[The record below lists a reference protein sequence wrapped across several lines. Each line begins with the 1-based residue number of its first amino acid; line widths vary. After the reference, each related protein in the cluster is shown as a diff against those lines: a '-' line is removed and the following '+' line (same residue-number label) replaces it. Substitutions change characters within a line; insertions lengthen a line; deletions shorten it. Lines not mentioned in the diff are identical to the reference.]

1 VRYRL
6 DELVKLSAELG
17 LVSRRVDAD
26 RLDVVI
32 DDGCVLAFCNLQDEA
47 DTLVGFDGTPWHSH
61 GLVQFMTGETT
72 YVEYD
77 EIEILIALGTGDLV
91 IISEYSDG
99 RLHDRSLAH
108 RHEALDLRYMQPG
121 DEIRVLRLPDRN
133 GGNRR
138 GA

>member
-1 VRYRL
+1 MRYRL